1 MAAKG
6 GEIWRDLPEERRKVY
21 DDAYKEASRKYQAA
35 MAEYNGQNGQSLFA
49 SKSKVV
55 QEEAGDGE
63 SVAAAA
69 ADDDT
74 INQSHDNDDTLN
86 QSHGNVDTL
95 NQSHDND
102 HEPVDTPMVE
112 D

>member
-6 GEIWRDLPEERRKVY
+6 GEIWRELPEERRKVY

-49 SKSKVV
+49 SKSTKV
-55 QEEAGDGE
+55 QDEMSTMPAED
-63 SVAAAA
+63 
-69 ADDDT
+69 
-74 INQSHDNDDTLN
+74 
-86 QSHGNVDTL
+86 DTL

-102 HEPVDTPMVE
+102 EPVDTPMEE